1 MALLLVSLFFFFFFF
16 FALLSDFFMH
26 PLLLASL
33 FCPLFFILGGHVLKA
48 CVSAQWWSFYT
59 SKVVKPVQ
67 AFASQ
72 K

>member
-1 MALLLVSLFFFFFFF
+1 
-16 FALLSDFFMH
+16 MH
-26 PLLLASL
+26 PLLLDSL